1 MKHASSNP
9 SGRGGFTLIELMA
22 TMIILAII
30 LIMAVQVTE
39 SARLAT
45 RLTESKSSNDAI
57 ARLTF
62 ERIHRDLAQ
71 MVVREDAR
79 IEFKSKAGNDAFA
92 FLTRAKGFTDAG
104 AEGQRDVSLV
114 SYSLRHDATA
124 GEKLLRGSCGHL
136 FGEAAGASLKLDAS
150 LPFPAI
156 STDNL
161 QTLSTNVIRL
171 EIEYLIQGD
180 TGVTMETTAP
190 ATSENLRGLVITL
203 ATLDDRGRRAIK
215 PDRLEDLVAG
225 FPDAVRGENT
235 LKIWSQK
242 RDNLAKSGI
251 PGLPKD
257 VFQSIR
263 CYQRT
268 FLIP

>member
-1 MKHASSNP
+1 MNHSPSNP

-22 TMIILAII
+22 TMVILTII

-45 RLTESKSSNDAI
+45 RLAESKSSNDAI
-57 ARLTF
+57 ARRTF
-62 ERIHRDLAQ
+62 ERIQRDLAQ
-71 MVVREDAR
+71 MIVREDAR
-79 IEFKSKAGNDAFA
+79 IEFKSKTGNDEFA
-92 FLTRAKGFTDAG
+92 FLTRTRSFTDAG
-104 AEGQRDVSLV
+104 AEGERDVSLV
-114 SYSLRHDATA
+114 SYSLRHDAAA

-136 FGEAAGASLKLDAS
+136 FGEAAGHALKLDAS

-161 QTLSTNVIRL
+161 QTLTTHVIRL

-190 ATSENLRGLVITL
+190 ATSDHLRGLVITL

-225 FPDAVRGENT
+225 FPDAVRGGNT

-242 RDNLAKSGI
+242 RDNLAQSGI